1 MSDYLKYHQR
11 NILTSLGVVFPC
23 NHLYNFDA
31 FIFMLQ
37 FSLKVGKTFIYTS
50 MCSNM
55 CCVCSIMS
63 TLYDP
68 VNCNPPGPFVCGIFW
83 ARILEWIAILF
94 SRGSSQPRW
103 SSLHS
108 CTSCILA
115 GRFFSN
121 APSGKPHAIKYL
133 VSFMKS
139 VSPKL
144 HKYISFLLM
153 HSWWL
158 FSHGALKYIKSRT
171 NASTLE

>member
-108 CTSCILA
+108 CTSCI
-115 GRFFSN
+115 GREILFQCTIWKTPCNKIFSVFYEKCFTKTTQIYILSFN
-121 APSGKPHAIKYL
+121 AFMMTLLSWSFKIHK
-133 VSFMKS
+133 VS
-139 VSPKL
+139 
-144 HKYISFLLM
+144 
-153 HSWWL
+153 
-158 FSHGALKYIKSRT
+158 
-171 NASTLE
+171 N

>member
-31 FIFMLQ
+31 FIFMVQ

-83 ARILEWIAILF
+83 ARILEWIAIFF

-108 CTSCILA
+108 CTSCI
-115 GRFFSN
+115 GREILF
-121 APSGKPHAIKYL
+121 HAIKYL

-139 VSPKL
+139 VSLKL
-144 HKYISFLLM
+144 HKCISFLLM

-158 FSHGALKYIKSRT
+158 FSRGALKYIKSRT